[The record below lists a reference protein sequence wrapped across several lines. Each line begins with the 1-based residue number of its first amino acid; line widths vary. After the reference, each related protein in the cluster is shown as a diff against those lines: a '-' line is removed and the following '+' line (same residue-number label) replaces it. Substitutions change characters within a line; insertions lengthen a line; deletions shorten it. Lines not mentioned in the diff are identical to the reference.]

1 MKRKLITQMRSEWR
15 GNIWLV
21 VEFLLVAL
29 ILWYVCMQLYSLYWL
44 YSPSK
49 GYDFDNVYLSY
60 IGGVPE
66 SAPGHISYESEEAAK
81 EADRANIATL
91 VNSIRQNPD
100 VEEVGTGS
108 NAVPY
113 NYNYMGNMLWT
124 VDKGDTLVYNY
135 NRRVMDANTVKALR
149 IRGSR
154 GESTEQIASYIE
166 DGLLVLS
173 EFDPATIEL
182 YSLGDSVRNFS
193 SRFAAK
199 NAHIG
204 DKSYRVS
211 PVTVNYLRRTDYEFG
226 NAGVMICSPEVADDQ
241 PGQIIIRVKPGAG
254 RRFYE
259 WIQTARLRVGNLYVA
274 KTESLDRLKD
284 SVHAGE
290 KIVIVRMSLIMAFML
305 ILIFLGFLGTYWFR
319 IQQRV
324 PEIAIRKAMGAT
336 NARIACRMFSEG
348 YILMG
353 ISLALFGGIAVWL
366 SLSGHMESVMPYPTK
381 WIYKGMA
388 MTAAVMLLMVVAGIW
403 FPARKAMRI
412 NPATALKDQ

>member
-29 ILWYVCMQLYSLYWL
+29 ILWYVCMQLYSLYWS

-66 SAPGHISYESEEAAK
+66 SAPGHISYESEEAER
-81 EADRANIATL
+81 EANRANIATL

-100 VEEVGTGS
+100 VEVVGTGL

-113 NYNYMGNMLWT
+113 NFSYQGNQFWT
-124 VDKGDTLVYNY
+124 VVNGDTIFYNY
-135 NRRVMDANTVKALR
+135 NSRILDANTVKALR

-166 DGLLVLS
+166 NGLLVLS

-182 YSLGDSVRNFS
+182 HELGDSVRNIPS
-193 SRFAAK
+193 LIAGK

-204 DKSYRVS
+204 YYAYPLA
-211 PVTVNYLRRTDYEFG
+211 PVTVNFLRRTDYEVG
-226 NAGVMICSPEVADDQ
+226 RSGVLFYPTDMAWEL
-241 PGQIIIRVKPGAG
+241 PGQIIIRVKPGAE

-259 WIQTARLRVGNLYVA
+259 WIQTARLRAGNLYVA
-274 KTESLDRLKD
+274 KTESLDQLKD
-284 SVHAGE
+284 SVHTSE

-324 PEIAIRKAMGAT
+324 PEIAIRKAMGAS

-353 ISLALFGGIAVWL
+353 ISLALFGGIALWL